1 MDDNFDDNYKAIIE
15 DLKRKCFRQEKKAL
29 ERKLEIDR
37 LKKESSAIKD
47 QHKRQ
52 LIESKKC
59 IDNLSAELG
68 RIKRKLKRQE
78 GK

>member
-1 MDDNFDDNYKAIIE
+1 MDDNFDDHYKATIE
-15 DLKRKCFRQEKKAL
+15 DLKRKCFRQEKKAI
-29 ERKLEIDR
+29 ERKLEIGK
-37 LKKESSAIKD
+37 LKKQSSEMKD

-52 LIESKKC
+52 LIESKEC

>member
-1 MDDNFDDNYKAIIE
+1 MGDNFDDNYKAIID
-15 DLKRKCFRQEKKAL
+15 DLKRKLFRQEKKGL
-29 ERKLEIDR
+29 ERKLKIDK
-37 LKKESSAIKD
+37 LKKQSSEMKD

-52 LIESKKC
+52 LIESKEC